1 LQYCIEIGPLST
13 HLFQMK
19 RVFLTALALGFIFAG
34 CGKSPAP
41 PPPAAPVAASTMP
54 PLPTKA
60 QPKLRTIRLWL
71 GPEEL
76 STEMALTQEEEQ
88 TGMMFRT
95 NMDEMDGMIFVF
107 PRPLQVAFWMKNCP
121 LPLSCAYITPDG
133 AIAEIHDLQPFNT
146 NSVLADSSD
155 IQYVLEVNQGWF
167 ARHHIATG
175 TIVKTERG
183 TLQETF
189 FHGSQ

>member
-1 LQYCIEIGPLST
+1 
-13 HLFQMK
+13 MK
-19 RVFLTALALGFIFAG
+19 RVFLMALAVGIVVIG

-41 PPPAAPVAASTMP
+41 PIAPAPVAASGMP
-54 PLPTKA
+54 ALPTKA
-60 QPKLRTIRLWL
+60 QAKLRTIRLWL

-76 STEMALTQEEEQ
+76 SVEMALTPMEEQ

-95 NMDEMDGMIFVF
+95 NMDEMTGMIFVF
-107 PRPLQVAFWMKNCP
+107 QRPMQVAFWMKNCP

-133 AIAEIHDLQPFNT
+133 AIAEIHDLEPFNT
-146 NSVLADSSD
+146 NSVVANSGD

-167 ARHHIATG
+167 GRHHIATG

-183 TLQETF
+183 ALQETF
-189 FHGSQ
+189 FRGSR